1 MKNKCKIGLELGTG
15 RVKWVSC
22 IKDGIATK
30 LGKLLLKY
38 YNSNTAINNLLQGG
52 SVWSITEDP
61 SNPAVAEVTRV
72 KVEGMPLASEP
83 AKIEPSAYAY
93 EKSITLDINDI
104 YECYYLFTKKGQW
117 QITFRTRPN
126 QKVKAKYTTENL
138 AEFLVALEKMFA
150 DRERA
155 KEYKKKMKAEARAKR
170 EAEAN
175 QAVAQDQQS
184 VVQVADASEKMVEA
198 KQLAPETN
206 KLQALFV
213 NNSDTCIRA

>member
-1 MKNKCKIGLELGTG
+1 MELGTG
-15 RVKWVSC
+15 RVKCITC

-30 LGKLLLKY
+30 LGKLLLRY
-38 YNSNTAINNLLQGG
+38 YNSTIAVNNLLKDGA
-52 SVWSITEDP
+52 VWSITEDP

-93 EKSITLDINDI
+93 EKSITLDTNDI

-155 KEYKKKMKAEARAKR
+155 KEFKKQMKAKKRAER
-170 EAEAN
+170 EQAVAN
-175 QAVAQDQQS
+175 QGVAQDQQS
-184 VVQVADASEKMVEA
+184 VVQVADASQKMVEA

-206 KLQALFV
+206 KLQALFM
-213 NNSDTCIRA
+213 A

>member
-1 MKNKCKIGLELGTG
+1 MKNKCKIGMELGTG
-15 RVKWVSC
+15 RVKWITC

-72 KVEGMPLASEP
+72 KVEGMPLTSEP

-93 EKSITLDINDI
+93 EKSITLDTNDI

-126 QKVKAKYTTENL
+126 QKVKSKYTTENL

-155 KEYKKKMKAEARAKR
+155 KEFKKQMKAKKRAER
-170 EAEAN
+170 EQAVAN
-175 QAVAQDQQS
+175 QAVAQENES

-206 KLQALFV
+206 KLQALFM
-213 NNSDTCIRA
+213 A

>member
-1 MKNKCKIGLELGTG
+1 MELGTG
-15 RVKWVSC
+15 RVKWVTC

-52 SVWSITEDP
+52 AVWSITENTEAEP
-61 SNPAVAEVTRV
+61 FAEVTRV

-83 AKIEPSAYAY
+83 ARIEPSAYVY
-93 EKSITLDINDI
+93 EKSITLDTNDI

-155 KEYKKKMKAEARAKR
+155 KEFKKQMKAKKRAER
-170 EAEAN
+170 E
-175 QAVAQDQQS
+175 QAVANQDVAQENES
-184 VVQVADASEKMVEA
+184 VVQVADASQKLVEA

-206 KLQALFV
+206 KLQALFM
-213 NNSDTCIRA
+213 A

>member
-1 MKNKCKIGLELGTG
+1 MELGTG
-15 RVKWVSC
+15 RVKWITC

-83 AKIEPSAYAY
+83 ARIEPSAYTY
-93 EKSITLDINDI
+93 EKSITLDTNDI

-126 QKVKAKYTTENL
+126 QKVKSKYTTENL

-175 QAVAQDQQS
+175 QGVAQDNES

-206 KLQALFV
+206 KLQALFM
-213 NNSDTCIRA
+213 A

>member
-1 MKNKCKIGLELGTG
+1 MELGTG
-15 RVKWVSC
+15 RVKWITC

-61 SNPAVAEVTRV
+61 SNPAVAEVIRV
-72 KVEGMPLASEP
+72 KVDGMPLASEP
-83 AKIEPSAYAY
+83 ARIEPSAYAY
-93 EKSITLDINDI
+93 EKSITLDTNDI

-126 QKVKAKYTTENL
+126 KKVKAKYTTENL

-175 QAVAQDQQS
+175 QGVAQDSGS
-184 VVQVADASEKMVEA
+184 VVQVADASEKIVEA

-206 KLQALFV
+206 KLQALFM
-213 NNSDTCIRA
+213 A

>member
-1 MKNKCKIGLELGTG
+1 MKNKCKIGMELGTG
-15 RVKWVSC
+15 RVKWITC

-30 LGKLLLKY
+30 LGKLLLRY
-38 YNSNTAINNLLQGG
+38 YNSSIAVNNLLKDGA
-52 SVWSITEDP
+52 VWSITENTEAEP
-61 SNPAVAEVTRV
+61 FAEVTRV

-83 AKIEPSAYAY
+83 AKIEPSAYVY
-93 EKSITLDINDI
+93 EKSITLDTNDI

-155 KEYKKKMKAEARAKR
+155 KEFKKQMKAKKRAER
-170 EAEAN
+170 EQAESN
-175 QAVAQDQQS
+175 QAVAQDHES
-184 VVQVADASEKMVEA
+184 VVQVADASEKIIEA

-206 KLQALFV
+206 KLQALFM
-213 NNSDTCIRA
+213 A

>member
-1 MKNKCKIGLELGTG
+1 MKNKCKIGMELGTG
-15 RVKWVSC
+15 RVKWITC

-38 YNSNTAINNLLQGG
+38 YNSSIAVNNLLKDGA
-52 SVWSITEDP
+52 VWSITENTEAEP
-61 SNPAVAEVTRV
+61 FAEVTRV

-83 AKIEPSAYAY
+83 AKIEPSAHVY
-93 EKSITLDINDI
+93 EKSITLDTNDI

-155 KEYKKKMKAEARAKR
+155 KEFKKQMKAKKRAER
-170 EAEAN
+170 EQAVTN
-175 QAVAQDQQS
+175 QDVAQDHES
-184 VVQVADASEKMVEA
+184 VVQVADVSEKMVEA

-206 KLQALFV
+206 KLQALFM
-213 NNSDTCIRA
+213 A

>member
-1 MKNKCKIGLELGTG
+1 MELGTG
-15 RVKWVSC
+15 RVKWITC

-30 LGKLLLKY
+30 LGKLLLRY
-38 YNSNTAINNLLQGG
+38 YNSTIAVNNLLKDGA
-52 SVWSITEDP
+52 VWSITENTESEP
-61 SNPAVAEVTRV
+61 FAEVTRV

-93 EKSITLDINDI
+93 EKSITLDANDI

-126 QKVKAKYTTENL
+126 QKVKKKYTTENL

-155 KEYKKKMKAEARAKR
+155 KEFKKQMKAKKRAER
-170 EAEAN
+170 EQAESN

-184 VVQVADASEKMVEA
+184 VVQVADASQKLVEA

-206 KLQALFV
+206 KLQALFM
-213 NNSDTCIRA
+213 A

>member
-1 MKNKCKIGLELGTG
+1 MELGTG
-15 RVKWVSC
+15 RVKWITC

-83 AKIEPSAYAY
+83 ARIEPSAYAY
-93 EKSITLDINDI
+93 EKSITLDTNDI

-126 QKVKAKYTTENL
+126 QKVKKKYTTENL

-155 KEYKKKMKAEARAKR
+155 KEFKKQMKAKKRAER
-170 EAEAN
+170 E
-175 QAVAQDQQS
+175 QAVANQGVAQDNES
-184 VVQVADASEKMVEA
+184 VVQVADASEKLVEA

-206 KLQALFV
+206 KLQALFM
-213 NNSDTCIRA
+213 A

>member
-1 MKNKCKIGLELGTG
+1 MKNKSKIGMELGTG
-15 RVKWVSC
+15 RVKWITC

-61 SNPAVAEVTRV
+61 SNPTVAEVTRV

-93 EKSITLDINDI
+93 EKSITLDTNDI

-126 QKVKAKYTTENL
+126 KKVKAKYTTENL

-155 KEYKKKMKAEARAKR
+155 KEFKKQMKAKKRAER
-170 EAEAN
+170 EQTEAN
-175 QAVAQDQQS
+175 QAVAQESES
-184 VVQVADASEKMVEA
+184 VVQVADASEKIVEA

-206 KLQALFV
+206 KLQALFM
-213 NNSDTCIRA
+213 A

>member
-1 MKNKCKIGLELGTG
+1 MELGTG
-15 RVKWVSC
+15 RVKWITC

-61 SNPAVAEVTRV
+61 LNPAVAEVTRV

-93 EKSITLDINDI
+93 EKSITLDTNDI

-155 KEYKKKMKAEARAKR
+155 KEFKKQMKAKKRAER
-170 EAEAN
+170 EQAESN
-175 QAVAQDQQS
+175 QAVAQENES
-184 VVQVADASEKMVEA
+184 VVQVADASKKIVEA

-206 KLQALFV
+206 KLQALFM
-213 NNSDTCIRA
+213 A

>member
-1 MKNKCKIGLELGTG
+1 MELGTG
-15 RVKWVSC
+15 RVKWITC

-38 YNSNTAINNLLQGG
+38 YNSTIAVNNLLKDGA
-52 SVWSITEDP
+52 VWSITENTESEP
-61 SNPAVAEVTRV
+61 FAEVTRV

-83 AKIEPSAYAY
+83 ARIEPSAHVY
-93 EKSITLDINDI
+93 EKSITLDTNDI

-155 KEYKKKMKAEARAKR
+155 KEFKKQMKAKKRAER
-170 EAEAN
+170 E
-175 QAVAQDQQS
+175 QAVTNQDVAQEEQS

-198 KQLAPETN
+198 QQLAPQRN
-206 KLQALFV
+206 NLHLLFRDF
-213 NNSDTCIRA
+213 N

>member
-1 MKNKCKIGLELGTG
+1 MELGTG
-15 RVKWVSC
+15 RVKWITC

-52 SVWSITEDP
+52 AVWSITEDP
-61 SNPAVAEVTRV
+61 SNLAVAEVTRV
-72 KVEGMPLASEP
+72 KVDGMPLASEP
-83 AKIEPSAYAY
+83 ARIEPSAHVY
-93 EKSITLDINDI
+93 EKSITLDVNDI

-126 QKVKAKYTTENL
+126 QKVKSKYTTENL

-175 QAVAQDQQS
+175 KAVAQDQQS
-184 VVQVADASEKMVEA
+184 VVQVADASQKLVEA

-206 KLQALFV
+206 KLQALFM
-213 NNSDTCIRA
+213 A

>member
-1 MKNKCKIGLELGTG
+1 MKNKAKIGMELGTG
-15 RVKWVSC
+15 RVKWITC

-30 LGKLLLKY
+30 LGRLLLKY
-38 YNSNTAINNLLQGG
+38 YNSSIGVNNLLKDGA
-52 SVWSITEDP
+52 VWSITENTEAEP
-61 SNPAVAEVTRV
+61 FAEVTRV

-83 AKIEPSAYAY
+83 ARIEPSAYAY
-93 EKSITLDINDI
+93 EKSITLDTNDI

-150 DRERA
+150 NRERA
-155 KEYKKKMKAEARAKR
+155 KEFKKQMKAKKRAER
-170 EAEAN
+170 E
-175 QAVAQDQQS
+175 QAVANQDVAQEEQS
-184 VVQVADASEKMVEA
+184 VVQVADASQKLVEA

-206 KLQALFV
+206 KLQALFM
-213 NNSDTCIRA
+213 A

>member
-1 MKNKCKIGLELGTG
+1 MELGTG
-15 RVKWVSC
+15 RVKWITC

-38 YNSNTAINNLLQGG
+38 YNSSIAVNNLLKDGA
-52 SVWSITEDP
+52 VWSITENTEATEP
-61 SNPAVAEVTRV
+61 FAEVTRV

-83 AKIEPSAYAY
+83 AKIEPSAHVY
-93 EKSITLDINDI
+93 ETSITLDTNDI

-126 QKVKAKYTTENL
+126 QKVKSKYTTENL

-155 KEYKKKMKAEARAKR
+155 KEFKKQMKAKKRAER
-170 EAEAN
+170 E
-175 QAVAQDQQS
+175 QAVANQDVAQENSS
-184 VVQVADASEKMVEA
+184 VVQVADLSEKIVEA
-198 KQLAPETN
+198 QQLAPEAN
-206 KLQALFV
+206 KLQALFM
-213 NNSDTCIRA
+213 A

>member
-1 MKNKCKIGLELGTG
+1 MKNKAKIGMELGTG
-15 RVKWVSC
+15 RVKWITC

-93 EKSITLDINDI
+93 EKSITLDTNGI

-138 AEFLVALEKMFA
+138 AEFLVTLEKMFA

-155 KEYKKKMKAEARAKR
+155 KEFKKQMKAKKRAER
-170 EAEAN
+170 EQAVAN
-175 QAVAQDQQS
+175 QAVAQESSS
-184 VVQVADASEKMVEA
+184 VVQVADASEKVVEA
-198 KQLAPETN
+198 KQLAPQQN
-206 KLQALFV
+206 NLHLLFRDF
-213 NNSDTCIRA
+213 N

>member
-1 MKNKCKIGLELGTG
+1 MELGTG
-15 RVKWVSC
+15 RVKWITC

-72 KVEGMPLASEP
+72 KVDGMPLASEP

-93 EKSITLDINDI
+93 EKSITLDTNDI

-126 QKVKAKYTTENL
+126 QKVKSKYTTENL

-155 KEYKKKMKAEARAKR
+155 KEFKKQMKAKKRAER
-170 EAEAN
+170 EQAESN
-175 QAVAQDQQS
+175 QGVAQESES
-184 VVQVADASEKMVEA
+184 VVQVADASQKLVEA

-206 KLQALFV
+206 KLQALFM
-213 NNSDTCIRA
+213 A

>member
-1 MKNKCKIGLELGTG
+1 MELGTG
-15 RVKWVSC
+15 RVKWITC

-30 LGKLLLKY
+30 LGKLLLRY
-38 YNSNTAINNLLQGG
+38 YNSTIAVNNLLKDGA
-52 SVWSITEDP
+52 VWSITENTEATEP
-61 SNPAVAEVTRV
+61 FAEVTRV
-72 KVEGMPLASEP
+72 KVDGMPLTSEP
-83 AKIEPSAYAY
+83 ARIEPSAHVY
-93 EKSITLDINDI
+93 EKSITLDTNDI

-155 KEYKKKMKAEARAKR
+155 KEFKKQMKAKKRAEK
-170 EAEAN
+170 EQAEAN
-175 QAVAQDQQS
+175 QDVAQESSS

-206 KLQALFV
+206 KLQALFM
-213 NNSDTCIRA
+213 A

>member
-1 MKNKCKIGLELGTG
+1 MKNKCKIGMELGTG
-15 RVKWVSC
+15 RVKWITC

-72 KVEGMPLASEP
+72 KVEGMPLTSEP
-83 AKIEPSAYAY
+83 ARIEPSAYAY
-93 EKSITLDINDI
+93 EKSITLDTNDI

-155 KEYKKKMKAEARAKR
+155 KEFKKQMKAKKRAER
-170 EAEAN
+170 EQAVAN
-175 QAVAQDQQS
+175 QDVAQDQQS
-184 VVQVADASEKMVEA
+184 VVQVADVSEKMIEA

-206 KLQALFV
+206 KLQALFM
-213 NNSDTCIRA
+213 A

>member
-1 MKNKCKIGLELGTG
+1 MELGTG
-15 RVKWVSC
+15 RVKWITC

-30 LGKLLLKY
+30 LGKILLKY

-72 KVEGMPLASEP
+72 KVDGMPLASEP

-93 EKSITLDINDI
+93 EKSITLDTNDI

-117 QITFRTRPN
+117 QITFRTRAN
-126 QKVKAKYTTENL
+126 KKVKAKYTTENL

-184 VVQVADASEKMVEA
+184 VVQVADASQKLVEA

-206 KLQALFV
+206 KLQALFM
-213 NNSDTCIRA
+213 A

>member
-1 MKNKCKIGLELGTG
+1 MKNKCKIGMELGTG
-15 RVKWVSC
+15 RVKWITC
-22 IKDGIATK
+22 IKNGIATK

-38 YNSNTAINNLLQGG
+38 YNSSIAINNLLKDGA
-52 SVWSITEDP
+52 VWSITENTEATEP
-61 SNPAVAEVTRV
+61 FAEVTRV

-83 AKIEPSAYAY
+83 ARIESSAYAY
-93 EKSITLDINDI
+93 EKSITLDVNDI

-126 QKVKAKYTTENL
+126 QKVKSKYTTENL

-175 QAVAQDQQS
+175 QGVAQESES

-198 KQLAPETN
+198 QQLMPQQN
-206 KLQALFV
+206 NLHLLFRDF
-213 NNSDTCIRA
+213 N

>member
-1 MKNKCKIGLELGTG
+1 MELGTG
-15 RVKWVSC
+15 RVKWVTC

-52 SVWSITEDP
+52 AVWSITENTEAEP
-61 SNPAVAEVTRV
+61 FAEVTRV
-72 KVEGMPLASEP
+72 KVEGMPLTSEP
-83 AKIEPSAYAY
+83 AKIEPSAYVY
-93 EKSITLDINDI
+93 EKSITLDTNDI

-126 QKVKAKYTTENL
+126 KKVKAKYTTENL

-150 DRERA
+150 DREIA
-155 KEYKKKMKAEARAKR
+155 KEFKKQMKAKKRAER
-170 EAEAN
+170 E
-175 QAVAQDQQS
+175 QAVANQDVAQEEQS

-206 KLQALFV
+206 KLQALFM
-213 NNSDTCIRA
+213 A

>member
-1 MKNKCKIGLELGTG
+1 MELGTG
-15 RVKWVSC
+15 RVKWITC

-30 LGKLLLKY
+30 LGKLLLRY
-38 YNSNTAINNLLQGG
+38 YNSTIAVNNLLKDGA
-52 SVWSITEDP
+52 VWSITENTEATEP
-61 SNPAVAEVTRV
+61 FAEVTRV

-83 AKIEPSAYAY
+83 AKIEPSAYVY
-93 EKSITLDINDI
+93 EKSITLDTNDI

-126 QKVKAKYTTENL
+126 QKVKKKYTTENL

-155 KEYKKKMKAEARAKR
+155 KEFKKQMKAKKRAER
-170 EAEAN
+170 E
-175 QAVAQDQQS
+175 QAVANQDVAQESSS
-184 VVQVADASEKMVEA
+184 VVQVADASQKLVEA

-206 KLQALFV
+206 KLQALFM
-213 NNSDTCIRA
+213 A

>member
-1 MKNKCKIGLELGTG
+1 MKNKCKIGMELGTG
-15 RVKWVSC
+15 RVKWITC

-61 SNPAVAEVTRV
+61 LNPAVAEVTRV

-93 EKSITLDINDI
+93 EKSITLDTNDI

-155 KEYKKKMKAEARAKR
+155 KEFKKQMKAKKRAER
-170 EAEAN
+170 EQAESN
-175 QAVAQDQQS
+175 QAVAQENES
-184 VVQVADASEKMVEA
+184 VVQVADASKKIVEA

-206 KLQALFV
+206 KLQALFM
-213 NNSDTCIRA
+213 A

>member
-1 MKNKCKIGLELGTG
+1 MKNKCKIGMELGTG
-15 RVKWVSC
+15 RVKWITC

-30 LGKLLLKY
+30 LGKLLLRY
-38 YNSNTAINNLLQGG
+38 YNSTIAVNNLLKDG

-93 EKSITLDINDI
+93 EKSITLDTNDI

-150 DRERA
+150 NRERA
-155 KEYKKKMKAEARAKR
+155 KEFKKQMKAKKRAER
-170 EAEAN
+170 EQAEAN
-175 QAVAQDQQS
+175 QDVAQESES
-184 VVQVADASEKMVEA
+184 VVQVADASQKLVEA

-206 KLQALFV
+206 KLQALFM
-213 NNSDTCIRA
+213 A

>member
-1 MKNKCKIGLELGTG
+1 MELGTG
-15 RVKWVSC
+15 RVKWITC

-38 YNSNTAINNLLQGG
+38 YNSSIAVNNLLKDGA
-52 SVWSITEDP
+52 VWSITENTEAEP
-61 SNPAVAEVTRV
+61 FAEVTRV
-72 KVEGMPLASEP
+72 KVNGMPLASEP

-93 EKSITLDINDI
+93 EKSITLDVNDI

-126 QKVKAKYTTENL
+126 QKVKQKYTTENL

-150 DRERA
+150 NRERA
-155 KEYKKKMKAEARAKR
+155 KEFKKQMKAKKRAER
-170 EAEAN
+170 EQAESN
-175 QAVAQDQQS
+175 QAVAQDNES
-184 VVQVADASEKMVEA
+184 VVQVADASEKLVEA

-206 KLQALFV
+206 KLQALFM
-213 NNSDTCIRA
+213 A

>member
-1 MKNKCKIGLELGTG
+1 MKNKSKIGMELGTG
-15 RVKWVSC
+15 RVKWITC

-93 EKSITLDINDI
+93 EKSITLDTNDI

-126 QKVKAKYTTENL
+126 QKVKSKYTTENL

-155 KEYKKKMKAEARAKR
+155 KEFKKQMKAKKRAER
-170 EAEAN
+170 E
-175 QAVAQDQQS
+175 QAVANQGVAQEDSS
-184 VVQVADASEKMVEA
+184 VVQVADVSEKIVEA

-206 KLQALFV
+206 KLQALFM
-213 NNSDTCIRA
+213 A

>member
-1 MKNKCKIGLELGTG
+1 MKNKCKIGMELGTG
-15 RVKWVSC
+15 RVKWITC

-38 YNSNTAINNLLQGG
+38 YNSSISVNNLLKDGA
-52 SVWSITEDP
+52 VWSITENTEVTEP
-61 SNPAVAEVTRV
+61 FAEVTRV

-83 AKIEPSAYAY
+83 AKIEPSAYIY
-93 EKSITLDINDI
+93 EKSITLDTNDI

-155 KEYKKKMKAEARAKR
+155 KEFKKQMKAKKRAER
-170 EAEAN
+170 EQAEAN
-175 QAVAQDQQS
+175 QDVAQESSS

-206 KLQALFV
+206 KLQALFM
-213 NNSDTCIRA
+213 A

>member
-1 MKNKCKIGLELGTG
+1 MELGTG
-15 RVKWVSC
+15 RVKWITC

-38 YNSNTAINNLLQGG
+38 YNSNTVINNLLQGG

-93 EKSITLDINDI
+93 EKSITLDTNDI

-126 QKVKAKYTTENL
+126 KKVKAKYTTENL

-175 QAVAQDQQS
+175 QEVAQDQQS
-184 VVQVADASEKMVEA
+184 VVQVADVSEKIVEA

-206 KLQALFV
+206 KLQALFM
-213 NNSDTCIRA
+213 A

>member
-1 MKNKCKIGLELGTG
+1 MELGTG
-15 RVKWVSC
+15 RVKWITC

-61 SNPAVAEVTRV
+61 SNPAVVEVTRV

-83 AKIEPSAYAY
+83 ARIEPSAYAQ
-93 EKSITLDINDI
+93 EKSITLDTNDI

-126 QKVKAKYTTENL
+126 KKVKAKYTTENL

-150 DRERA
+150 NRERA
-155 KEYKKKMKAEARAKR
+155 KEFKKQMKAKKRAER
-170 EAEAN
+170 E
-175 QAVAQDQQS
+175 QAVANQDVAQEEQS
-184 VVQVADASEKMVEA
+184 VVQVADASQKLVEA

-206 KLQALFV
+206 KLQALFM
-213 NNSDTCIRA
+213 A

>member
-1 MKNKCKIGLELGTG
+1 MKNKAKIGMELGSG
-15 RVKWVSC
+15 RVKWITC

-52 SVWSITEDP
+52 SVWSVTEDP

-72 KVEGMPLASEP
+72 KVDGMPLASEP
-83 AKIEPSAYAY
+83 AKIEPSAYVY
-93 EKSITLDINDI
+93 EKSITLDTNDI

-126 QKVKAKYTTENL
+126 QKVKSKYTTENL

-155 KEYKKKMKAEARAKR
+155 KEFKKKMKAEARAKR

-175 QAVAQDQQS
+175 SDVAQDQQS
-184 VVQVADASEKMVEA
+184 VVQVADVSEKLVET

-206 KLQALFV
+206 KLQALFM
-213 NNSDTCIRA
+213 A

>member
-1 MKNKCKIGLELGTG
+1 MKNKCKIGMELGTG
-15 RVKWVSC
+15 RVKWITC

-83 AKIEPSAYAY
+83 ARIEPSAYAY
-93 EKSITLDINDI
+93 EKSITLDTNDI

-155 KEYKKKMKAEARAKR
+155 KEFKKQMKAKKRAER
-170 EAEAN
+170 E
-175 QAVAQDQQS
+175 QAVANQDVAQDHES
-184 VVQVADASEKMVEA
+184 VVQVADVSEKIVEA

-206 KLQALFV
+206 KLQALFM
-213 NNSDTCIRA
+213 A

>member
-1 MKNKCKIGLELGTG
+1 MKNKCKIGMELGTG
-15 RVKWVSC
+15 RVKWITC

-72 KVEGMPLASEP
+72 KVDGMPLASEP
-83 AKIEPSAYAY
+83 ARIEPSAHVY
-93 EKSITLDINDI
+93 EKSITLDTNDI

-175 QAVAQDQQS
+175 QDVAQDQQS
-184 VVQVADASEKMVEA
+184 VVQVADASQKLVEA

-206 KLQALFV
+206 KLQALFM
-213 NNSDTCIRA
+213 A

>member
-1 MKNKCKIGLELGTG
+1 MELGTG
-15 RVKWVSC
+15 RVKWITC

-72 KVEGMPLASEP
+72 KVEGMPLTSEP
-83 AKIEPSAYAY
+83 ARIEPSAYAY
-93 EKSITLDINDI
+93 EKSITLDTNDI

-126 QKVKAKYTTENL
+126 QKVKSKYTTENL

-155 KEYKKKMKAEARAKR
+155 KEFKKQMKAKKRAER
-170 EAEAN
+170 EQAVAN
-175 QAVAQDQQS
+175 QDVAQDQQS
-184 VVQVADASEKMVEA
+184 VVQVADASEKLVEA

-206 KLQALFV
+206 KLQALFM
-213 NNSDTCIRA
+213 A

>member
-1 MKNKCKIGLELGTG
+1 MKNKCKIGMELGTG
-15 RVKWVSC
+15 RVKWITC

-61 SNPAVAEVTRV
+61 SNPDVAEVTRV
-72 KVEGMPLASEP
+72 KVDGMPLASEP

-93 EKSITLDINDI
+93 EKSITLDTNDI

-126 QKVKAKYTTENL
+126 QKVKSKYTTENL

-150 DRERA
+150 NRERA
-155 KEYKKKMKAEARAKR
+155 KEFKKQMKAKKRAER
-170 EAEAN
+170 EQAVAN
-175 QAVAQDQQS
+175 QDVAQDQQS

-206 KLQALFV
+206 KLQALFM
-213 NNSDTCIRA
+213 A

>member
-1 MKNKCKIGLELGTG
+1 MELGTG
-15 RVKWVSC
+15 RVKWITC

-72 KVEGMPLASEP
+72 KVDGMPLASEP

-93 EKSITLDINDI
+93 EKSITLDTNDI

-155 KEYKKKMKAEARAKR
+155 KEFKKQMKAKKRAER
-170 EAEAN
+170 EQAESN
-175 QAVAQDQQS
+175 QAVAQDNES
-184 VVQVADASEKMVEA
+184 VVQVADASQKLVEA

-206 KLQALFV
+206 KLQALFM
-213 NNSDTCIRA
+213 A

>member
-1 MKNKCKIGLELGTG
+1 MKNKSKIGMELGTG
-15 RVKWVSC
+15 RVKWITC

-38 YNSNTAINNLLQGG
+38 YNSNIAINNLLQGG

-61 SNPAVAEVTRV
+61 SNPTVAEVTRV

-83 AKIEPSAYAY
+83 ARIEPSAYAY
-93 EKSITLDINDI
+93 EKSITLDTNDI

-126 QKVKAKYTTENL
+126 QKVKSKYTTENL

-150 DRERA
+150 NRERA
-155 KEYKKKMKAEARAKR
+155 KEFKKKMKAEARAKR

-175 QAVAQDQQS
+175 QGVAQESSS
-184 VVQVADASEKMVEA
+184 VVQVADASQKLVEA

-206 KLQALFV
+206 KLQALFM
-213 NNSDTCIRA
+213 A

>member
-1 MKNKCKIGLELGTG
+1 MKNKCKIGMELGTG
-15 RVKWVSC
+15 RVKWITC

-61 SNPAVAEVTRV
+61 SNPAVAEVTRI
-72 KVEGMPLASEP
+72 KVDGMPLASEP

-93 EKSITLDINDI
+93 EKSITLDTNDI

-175 QAVAQDQQS
+175 QDVAQESES

-206 KLQALFV
+206 KLQALFM
-213 NNSDTCIRA
+213 A